1 MSAVWVVVVAV
12 GLVTVG
18 CKAAGPVLI
27 GGRELPPRALAVVEL
42 VAPVMLAA
50 LVVVQAVGGDR
61 EIVLDGPRLAGL
73 GAAALA
79 LARGASILAV
89 MAIAAAVAALI
100 RLAV

>member
-1 MSAVWVVVVAV
+1 MSAAWAVVVAT
-12 GLVTVG
+12 GLATVC

-27 GGRELPPRALAVVEL
+27 GGRELPVRALAVVEL

-61 EIVLDGPRLAGL
+61 ELVVDGPRLAGL

-79 LARGASILAV
+79 LARGASLLVV
-89 MAIAAAVAALI
+89 MVLAAAVAAGL
-100 RLAV
+100 RLAF

>member
-1 MSAVWVVVVAV
+1 VSAAWIVVVVV
-12 GLVTVG
+12 GLVTLC

-27 GGRELPPRALAVVEL
+27 GGRELPPRAVAVIEL

-50 LVVVQAVGGDR
+50 LVVVQTVGGDR
-61 EIVLDGPRLAGL
+61 ELVFDGPRLAGL

-79 LARGASILAV
+79 LLRGASLLVV
-89 MAIAAAVAALI
+89 MVVAAAVAALL